1 MYWKN
6 ANRDWRMLTLS
17 VVACWVLALSV
28 ASAQYTF
35 GAKDADGKNVTLNP
49 AGQTTLILIG
59 NDDHEDDLRE
69 AARVVDDIRGN
80 PKFRLYVV
88 VDLRDSL
95 GGIAPNLVYSQMK
108 ENMDAEQ
115 PQLRELYKLHGNKNN
130 PRKDMA
136 TFADFNGQIVDLLG
150 WKDETEDYLRA
161 VLYDKN
167 GRVVQRWNALKKKD
181 YPQMGA
187 KARTEVGGSPVRA
200 AKAVPAN
207 P

>member
-6 ANRDWRMLTLS
+6 ANRDWLTLVLS
-17 VVACWVLALSV
+17 ATACWVLAFSV

-49 AGQTTLILIG
+49 QGQTTLILIG
-59 NDDHEDDLRE
+59 NDDHEDDLRD

-108 ENMDAEQ
+108 ENMDDEQ
-115 PQLRELYKLHGNKNN
+115 PQLRELYKLHGNKRN

-136 TFADFNGQIVDLLG
+136 TFADFDGQIVNMLG
-150 WKDETEDYLRA
+150 WKDETEDDIRA

-167 GRVVQRWNALKKKD
+167 GRVVARWDALKKRDFPK
-181 YPQMGA
+181 MGA
-187 KARTEVGGSPVRA
+187 KAREQVGGSPVRA
-200 AKAVPAN
+200 AKAVPAS